1 MLTRV
6 HRKTSSG
13 ETVGSVE
20 GGSSGYTARL
30 DRALSRGD
38 DLVARIGRGG
48 YGVDITG
55 HRPEHLLT
63 VDMFLGE
70 SFRRD
75 VTQNKKRYVNA
86 IYSVGGYLGEVFV
99 RNLGGFWH
107 FPDAL
112 QTLLLFV
119 SLNPAIRA
127 ERYFYVVVGG
137 QKVHVFAAARE
148 GIDRTS
154 KEFSLSEFYQG
165 WARYLKAK
173 PFPPNI
179 R

>member
-1 MLTRV
+1 M
-6 HRKTSSG
+6 
-13 ETVGSVE
+13 GSVE
-20 GGSSGYTARL
+20 GGSSGYIGRL
-30 DRALSRGD
+30 DRALSRGN
-38 DLVARIGRGG
+38 DLVACIARDR

-70 SFRRD
+70 SFRGD
-75 VTQNKKRYVNA
+75 VTETKKRYVNA

-99 RNLGGFWH
+99 RNLGGIWH

-112 QTLLLFV
+112 QTLLLLV

-127 ERYFYVVVGG
+127 QRYFYVVVGG

-154 KEFSLSEFYQG
+154 KEFSLYGFYQG

-173 PFPPNI
+173 PFPLNN